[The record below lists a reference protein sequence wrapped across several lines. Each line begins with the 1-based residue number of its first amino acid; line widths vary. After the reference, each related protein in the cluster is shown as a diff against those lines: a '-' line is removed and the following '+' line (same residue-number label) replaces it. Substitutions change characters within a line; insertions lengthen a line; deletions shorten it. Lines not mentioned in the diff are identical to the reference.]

1 VRPVELTPYG
11 EHGLLLQLAEDD
23 GGDEF
28 DPAATVSAWAE
39 TLRAA
44 RLEGVLD
51 IVPAARSVLLHL
63 AESQSAQ
70 RIRDTVVRLQPLP
83 PVTDGEPAT
92 VEIPVIYDGPDLAD
106 VAAATGLD
114 AAGIVAAHTATAWRA
129 AFAGFAPGFAYLIR
143 DDDTRL
149 SVPRRVEPRT
159 RVPAGSVA
167 LAAGYSAVYP
177 RASPGGWQLI
187 GRTDRPM
194 WDLLRDPPALLT
206 PGTPVRFV
214 ERPG

>member
-1 VRPVELTPYG
+1 MRPVELTPYG
-11 EHGLLLQLAEDD
+11 ERGLLLQLADSNVGESDLT
-23 GGDEF
+23 
-28 DPAATVSAWAE
+28 AAVTGWAA

-44 RLEGVLD
+44 RLDGVLD
-51 IVPAARSVLLHL
+51 VVPAARSVLLQL
-63 AESQSAQ
+63 ADSASAQ
-70 RIRDTVVRLQPLP
+70 RIRDTVVGLQPLP
-83 PVTDGEPAT
+83 PATDGQVAT

-106 VAAATGLD
+106 VASATGLD
-114 AAGIVAAHTATAWRA
+114 AAGVVAAHTATPWRA
-129 AFAGFAPGFAYLIR
+129 AFAGFAPGFAYLVR
-143 DDDTRL
+143 DDGASL

-167 LAAGYSAVYP
+167 MAAGYSAVYP

-206 PGTPVRFV
+206 PGTRVRFV
-214 ERPG
+214 EQPG